1 MIAAC
6 QLFLWGENER
16 RPHHAGVVWIIE
28 VSRHDANDRK
38 LFLVETDRFA
48 DNARIT
54 AKVLLPE
61 TMLEHHHL
69 LAPRLAVLWEK
80 GPTLSSFNTQSVK
93 EPGGY
98 SVAGKSFRT

>member
-6 QLFLWGENER
+6 QLFLWSENER
-16 RPHHAGVVWIIE
+16 RPHLAGVVRIIE
-28 VSRHDANDRK
+28 VGRHDANDRK

-61 TMLEHHHL
+61 TMFEHHHL
-69 LAPRLAVLWEK
+69 LAPRLAVLREK
-80 GPTLSSFNTQSVK
+80 GPTPSSFNTQSVK
-93 EPGGY
+93 EPSGY
-98 SVAGKSFRT
+98 SVAGKPFRT